1 MQPGSVQEHGAEQ
14 RNEGAGQRYVAA
26 YMERR
31 RQPRRQYSKLHGKDI
46 AFVRCQQHHFIQKN
60 QNVQTDQQISDVRS
74 DVLGSVVADGYHAG
88 RWLGVRAAAAMF
100 LQYQMQANAWMAY

>member
-31 RQPRRQYSKLHGKDI
+31 RQPRRQYPKLHDENIAVIWRQEQLKD
-46 AFVRCQQHHFIQKN
+46 KN
-60 QNVQTDQQISDVRS
+60 KYIQTDQQISDVRS
-74 DVLGSVVADGYHAG
+74 DVLGGVVADGYHAG
-88 RWLGVRAAAAMF
+88 RWLGVRAPAAMF
-100 LQYQMQANAWMAY
+100 LQYQMQATVWMAY